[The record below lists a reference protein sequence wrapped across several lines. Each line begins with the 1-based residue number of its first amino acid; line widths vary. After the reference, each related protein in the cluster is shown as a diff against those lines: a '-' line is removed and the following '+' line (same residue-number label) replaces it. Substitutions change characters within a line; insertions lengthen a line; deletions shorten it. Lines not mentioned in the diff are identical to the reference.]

1 MGILSHGF
9 GRFIDL
15 TDVPSSYI
23 GNAGKYLRVN
33 PTGSGIEFTSTV
45 NANTFETINKNLS
58 SYPATL
64 AYTGGGDLSTITYTV
79 PGGTIVKTLNYTA
92 GDLTSIVLS
101 GNTPSGINL
110 TKTLTYTSGNLTG
123 VSYS

>member
-23 GNAGKYLRVN
+23 GNAGKYLKVN
-33 PTGSGIEFTSTV
+33 PTGSGIEFTSTGT
-45 NANTFETINKNLS
+45 NSFETVNKNLS

-64 AYTGGGDLSTITYTV
+64 AYTGGGDLNTITYTV

-101 GNTPSGINL
+101 GSTPAGISL

-123 VSYS
+123 VTYS